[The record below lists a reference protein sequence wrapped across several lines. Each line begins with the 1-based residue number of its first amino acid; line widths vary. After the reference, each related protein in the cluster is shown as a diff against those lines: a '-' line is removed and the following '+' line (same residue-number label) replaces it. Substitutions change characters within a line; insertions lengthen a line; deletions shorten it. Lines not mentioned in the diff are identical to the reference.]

1 MKSQAEECMACS
13 CVEIGSVI
21 DGSECSTPIEL
32 VFKSHEEAQQ
42 ALDTLTAKVRKAEN
56 EPAKIDVQIVSQ
68 GKEFGLK
75 GEVIFGCQA
84 ENLIFQM
91 SLR

>member
-1 MKSQAEECMACS
+1 MKSQAEECLACS

-21 DGSECSTPIEL
+21 DGSECSTPIDQTFAQREQ
-32 VFKSHEEAQQ
+32 AQQ
-42 ALDTLTAKVRKAEN
+42 ALDALSAKVRKSEN
-56 EPAKIDVQIVSQ
+56 EPAQIDVNIVPQ
-68 GKEFGLK
+68 GDAFQLV
-75 GEVIFGCQA
+75 GEVVFSCQA